1 MSADREYGDP
11 CDNDECPKQRDGKC
25 RKNEEF
31 YDASI
36 DPLER
41 LELLTLQLS
50 AMVEMHAK
58 LGMEIGQLIKIGMAL
73 SHDIPDVNGDTKH
86 ESIDD
91 ILSNIENSMK

>member
-1 MSADREYGDP
+1 MSADKEYGDA

-31 YDASI
+31 YDTSI
-36 DPLER
+36 DPMER

-73 SHDIPDVNGDTKH
+73 SHDIPDNKNETI
-86 ESIDD
+86 ED
-91 ILSNIENSMK
+91 ILKDIETKINK